1 MLTKI
6 SGKYVKFVVV
16 LAAVGC
22 VGFLAYLM
30 ITWKFG
36 ENTTVTRY
44 TMPVKRESQS
54 NTGLPRSSPRS
65 QGAQTVR
72 SKSSQMSE
80 TSWHP
85 TTPDTRSAGGYLDT
99 GDAESVSEREEV
111 SSDASDVEDSSTTP
125 QISAEALRRQTLTN
139 RGLEIHTQIEA
150 MAGKDGRVSP
160 KDMLKALALFEESLR
175 ISQELGTLNSE
186 ADLDPFAMIKRSKF
200 IASHTTEDGKI
211 PVSIGLRMADMFE
224 NDGNHEAAEKMRI
237 LTKHALQNGDEFF
250 EPRHAE
256 ALR

>member
-6 SGKYVKFVVV
+6 SGKYVKFVVL
-16 LAAVGC
+16 LATVGC

-30 ITWKFG
+30 ITWRFG

-80 TSWHP
+80 TSEHP
-85 TTPDTRSAGGYLDT
+85 TTPDTRSADEYLDT

-125 QISAEALRRQTLTN
+125 QISAEELRRRTLTN
-139 RGLEIHTQIEA
+139 QGLEIQTQIEA

-160 KDMLKALALFEESLR
+160 KDMLKALVLFEESLR

-224 NDGNHEAAEKMRI
+224 NDGNHEAAEKNAY
-237 LTKHALQNGDEFF
+237 TY
-250 EPRHAE
+250 E
-256 ALR
+256 ARFAKWRRVL

>member
-6 SGKYVKFVVV
+6 SGRYVKFVVL
-16 LAAVGC
+16 LATVGC

-30 ITWKFG
+30 ITWRFG

-72 SKSSQMSE
+72 SKSSQISE
-80 TSWHP
+80 TSEHP
-85 TTPDTRSAGGYLDT
+85 TTPDTRSADEYLDT

-125 QISAEALRRQTLTN
+125 QISAEELRRRTLTN
-139 RGLEIHTQIEA
+139 QGLEIQTQIEA

-160 KDMLKALALFEESLR
+160 KDMLKALVLFEESLR

-224 NDGNHEAAEKMRI
+224 NVY
-237 LTKHALQNGDEFF
+237 
-250 EPRHAE
+250 
-256 ALR
+256 

>member
-6 SGKYVKFVVV
+6 SGKYVKFVVL
-16 LAAVGC
+16 LATVGC

-30 ITWKFG
+30 ITWRFG

-72 SKSSQMSE
+72 SKSSQISE
-80 TSWHP
+80 TSEHP
-85 TTPDTRSAGGYLDT
+85 TTPDTRSADEYLDT

-125 QISAEALRRQTLTN
+125 QISAEELRRRTLTN
-139 RGLEIHTQIEA
+139 QGLEIQTQIEA

-160 KDMLKALALFEESLR
+160 KDMLKALVLFEESLR

>member
-1 MLTKI
+1 MRTKL
-6 SGKYVKFVVV
+6 SGKYVKFVAV
-16 LAAVGC
+16 LAIVGF

-36 ENTTVTRY
+36 ENTAVTRY

-54 NTGLPRSSPRS
+54 NTGLPRSSPRR

-80 TSWHP
+80 TSGHP
-85 TTPDTRSAGGYLDT
+85 TTPDTRSADGYLDT

-125 QISAEALRRQTLTN
+125 QISAEVLRRQTLTN

-150 MAGKDGRVSP
+150 IAGKDGRVAP

-186 ADLDPFAMIKRSKF
+186 ADLNPFAMIKRSKF

-224 NDGNHEAAEKMRI
+224 YDGNHEAAGKIRI
-237 LTKHALQNGDEFF
+237 ITKKALQSGDEFF
-250 EPRHAE
+250 EREHLD
-256 ALR
+256 ALQ

>member
-6 SGKYVKFVVV
+6 SGRYVKFVVL
-16 LAAVGC
+16 LATVGC

-30 ITWKFG
+30 ITWRFG

-72 SKSSQMSE
+72 SKSSQISE
-80 TSWHP
+80 TSEHP
-85 TTPDTRSAGGYLDT
+85 TTPDTRSADEYLDT

-125 QISAEALRRQTLTN
+125 QISAEELRRRTLTN
-139 RGLEIHTQIEA
+139 QGLEIQTQIEA

-160 KDMLKALALFEESLR
+160 KDMLKALVLFEESLR